1 MPRYEKEGREAIE
14 TSLAREGAF
23 LRAEGWTEVKART
36 KAVKDADAEREAATT
51 APKADAPKPT
61 K

>member
-1 MPRYEKEGREAIE
+1 MPRYEKDGRAIE
-14 TSLAREGAF
+14 TSLAREGAL

-36 KAVKDADAEREAATT
+36 KAVKEADAEREAATT
-51 APKADAPKPT
+51 APKADDAPKPT